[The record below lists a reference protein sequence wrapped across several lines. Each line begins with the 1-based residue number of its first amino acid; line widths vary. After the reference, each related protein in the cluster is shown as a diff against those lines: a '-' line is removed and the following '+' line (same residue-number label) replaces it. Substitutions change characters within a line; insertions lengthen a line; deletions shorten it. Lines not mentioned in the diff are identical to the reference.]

1 MIMYKDYVV
10 FNVLGQEIALIS
22 DEPSYG
28 RNTVA
33 EINGHY
39 HHLDNELTTVSS
51 AVFAWQEVNKR
62 DLTSEELHQVLVD
75 NQLICSAV

>member
-1 MIMYKDYVV
+1 MYKDYVV

-22 DEPSYG
+22 DETSYG

-39 HHLDNELTTVSS
+39 HYLDNELTTVSS